1 VETREFFGCASVFV
15 RMLPCKLAGDR
26 WELVIDVRRQYYRGV
41 RVSVFKRGLPVTI
54 FVAQLIASTLIG
66 WTQTPQSL
74 QYRIPKPD
82 LRKYQAVQGARNWKN
97 PYLIVRRDGIEIV
110 GMTAVGQAIPV
121 DSVPGVLKG
130 LPDSA
135 WPYGLV
141 VAVQDIGIV
150 SEGDPPRIE
159 ANRKRL
165 LMLLKKLAIA
175 VDLWPST

>member
-1 VETREFFGCASVFV
+1 
-15 RMLPCKLAGDR
+15 M
-26 WELVIDVRRQYYRGV
+26 GV
-41 RVSVFKRGLPVTI
+41 LKRGLFGAV
-54 FVAQLIASTLIG
+54 FVAQLVASTLFG
-66 WTQTPQSL
+66 WAQTPQSL
-74 QYRIPKPD
+74 QNRIPKPD
-82 LRKYQAVQGARNWKN
+82 PKKYHAVQDARDWKN
-97 PYLIVRRDGIEIV
+97 PYLIVRRDGVEIV

-130 LPDSA
+130 LPESA

-141 VAVQDIGIV
+141 VAVQDIGLV

-175 VDLWPST
+175 VDLWPSA

>member
-1 VETREFFGCASVFV
+1 
-15 RMLPCKLAGDR
+15 
-26 WELVIDVRRQYYRGV
+26 
-41 RVSVFKRGLPVTI
+41 
-54 FVAQLIASTLIG
+54 
-66 WTQTPQSL
+66 
-74 QYRIPKPD
+74 
-82 LRKYQAVQGARNWKN
+82 VQDAKDWKN

-110 GMTAVGQAIPV
+110 GMTTVGQAIPV

-141 VAVQDIGIV
+141 VAVQDIGLV

-165 LMLLKKLAIA
+165 LRLLKKLAIA
-175 VDLWPST
+175 VDLWPSA

>member
-1 VETREFFGCASVFV
+1 MSI
-15 RMLPCKLAGDR
+15 L
-26 WELVIDVRRQYYRGV
+26 
-41 RVSVFKRGLPVTI
+41 KRGLLVTI
-54 FVAQLIASTLIG
+54 FVAQLVTSTLIG

-74 QYRIPKPD
+74 QNRIPKQDPK
-82 LRKYQAVQGARNWKN
+82 KYHAVQDAKDWKN
-97 PYLIVRRDGIEIV
+97 PYLIVRGDGIEIIGV
-110 GMTAVGQAIPV
+110 TAVGQPIPV

-141 VAVQDIGIV
+141 VAVQDIGLV

-165 LMLLKKLAIA
+165 LMLLKKLAIV
-175 VDLWPST
+175 VDLWPSA